1 MNRLKRLLHLE
12 EPEPVEKPEPEP
24 PVVEPCPICGLVPK
38 LKHVCVTRNYRD
50 YWLEKDSWQL
60 LEWCDH
66 VESIFSFASFFEDES
81 VQKWN
86 TGCRRLK
93 AVVDEPVPECPACG
107 EKPVVQTDSE
117 SDIPQLVC
125 SCNELLSNVEI
136 TNVYKRKHEWIRR
149 CVALKR
155 KQDNVSEMEQLIG
168 ETQ

>member
-1 MNRLKRLLHLE
+1 MNWLKRLLHLE
-12 EPEPVEKPEPEP
+12 EPKPVEKPEPEP
-24 PVVEPCPICGLVPK
+24 PVLELCPICGLVPK

-50 YWLEKDSWQL
+50 YWLGKAVWQL
-60 LEWCDH
+60 SEWCDH
-66 VESIFSFASFFEDES
+66 AAIISSFAPLFEDED

-86 TGCRRLK
+86 TGCRLLRTM
-93 AVVDEPVPECPACG
+93 VDEPVPECPVCG
-107 EKPVVQTDSE
+107 EKPVVQLDLE

-125 SCNELLSNVEI
+125 SCNELLGNEGI

-155 KQDNVSEMEQLIG
+155 KQDNVREMEQLIG

>member
-24 PVVEPCPICGLVPK
+24 PVVEPC
-38 LKHVCVTRNYRD
+38 RNYRD

-66 VESIFSFASFFEDES
+66 VESILSFASFFEDES

-125 SCNELLSNVEI
+125 SCNELLGNDGI
-136 TNVYKRKHEWIRR
+136 TNVYQRKHEWIRR